1 MALEYNKNSSARG
14 ISENHRR
21 LLARLHRAF
30 SGPFT
35 VDDAARKCDLIRSR
49 AARLLAYW
57 ASRGWL
63 SRVRRGSYI
72 TVPIHAASPADRKEE
87 PWVVAAALF
96 EPAYIGGWSACEHW
110 GLTDQIF
117 SDVVVYTSHRVR
129 SRKQTIQ
136 GTTYLLKT
144 VSPRRI
150 FGLSTVWRGQTKVLV
165 SNPSRTIAD
174 LLDEPTVGGGIR
186 HVAEVLREYFSG
198 EYRDDQTLLDY
209 ASRLGNRTI
218 QKRLGYL
225 VEALDIDASDVVK
238 FCEKNLSSGYSSL
251 DPSVKTQGH
260 IVRRWNLRINV
271 RVTGISS
278 KT

>member
-1 MALEYNKNSSARG
+1 MVLEYNTGSHARG
-14 ISENHRR
+14 ISESHRR
-21 LLARLHRAF
+21 LLSRLHRAF

-35 VDDAARKCDLIRSR
+35 VADVARECALSRPR

-72 TVPIHAASPADRKEE
+72 TVPLQAASPSERKEE
-87 PWVVAAALF
+87 PWVVVATLF

-117 SDVVVYTSHRVR
+117 SDIVVYTSRR
-129 SRKQTIQ
+129 LRNRKQTIQ

-144 VSPRRI
+144 VSPRRV
-150 FGLSTVWRGQTKVLV
+150 FGLTTVWRGQTRVRV

-174 LLDEPTVGGGIR
+174 LLDDPTVGGGIK
-186 HVAEVLREYFSG
+186 HVAEVVLEYFSG
-198 EYRDDQTLLDY
+198 EHRDEHALTDY
-209 ASRLGNRTI
+209 ITRLGNRTI

-225 VEALDIDASDVVK
+225 LETLDIHAPGVVK
-238 FCEKNLSSGYSSL
+238 FCEKNVSSAYSRF
-251 DPSVKTQGH
+251 DPSVKARGP
-260 IVRRWNLRINV
+260 IVRRWNLEVNV
-271 RVTGISS
+271 RITEISS
-278 KT
+278 KG